1 MEKNVEY
8 VLMAV
13 LVLVIIYALWYFF
26 VHMKRKCKT
35 SSDCKPDEVCS
46 GGYCKSKGS

>member
-1 MEKNVEY
+1 MDKYIEY
-8 VLMAV
+8 ALIVV
-13 LVLVIIYALWYFF
+13 LVLIIVYALWYFF
-26 VHMKRKCKT
+26 VRKKKCMT